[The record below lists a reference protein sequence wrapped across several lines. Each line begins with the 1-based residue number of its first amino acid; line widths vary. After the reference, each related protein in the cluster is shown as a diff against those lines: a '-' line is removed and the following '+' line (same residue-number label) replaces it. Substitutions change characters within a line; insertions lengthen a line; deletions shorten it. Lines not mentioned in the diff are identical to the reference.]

1 MTAHDSSSHVRKP
14 FPPGLI
20 GALLGWV
27 NLFVLLVAVAE
38 QAPPLPTNAEL
49 PDYDALL
56 VLGIVPATFF
66 GWVLGVA
73 AGLLVEAPPAVRR
86 FALLCLGMGA
96 WFLCAPGG
104 TAAELSFPSWVPT
117 IVGVLV
123 LERLT
128 RAPVQDILPL
138 ARLR

>member
-1 MTAHDSSSHVRKP
+1 MTAPGTSHIRKP

-20 GALLGWV
+20 GALLGWA
-27 NLFVLLVAVAE
+27 NLFILLLAIAHA
-38 QAPPLPTNAEL
+38 APTLPDDDTL

-66 GWVLGVA
+66 GWLLGVV
-73 AGLLVEAPPAVRR
+73 AGALATTSPDVRR

-96 WFLCAPGG
+96 WLVSAPGG
-104 TAAELSFPSWVPT
+104 TAADIAFPAWLPT
-117 IVGVLV
+117 IVGVLI

-128 RAPVQDILPL
+128 RAPAQDILPL

>member
-1 MTAHDSSSHVRKP
+1 MSAREDSTHIRKP

-20 GALLGWV
+20 GALLGWT
-27 NLFVLLVAVAE
+27 NLFVLLLAIA
-38 QAPPLPTNAEL
+38 QAAPTLPGDDSQ
-49 PDYDALL
+49 PDYDGLL

-104 TAAELSFPSWVPT
+104 TAAELAFPSWVPT
-117 IVGVLV
+117 IVGVLL

-128 RAPVQDILPL
+128 RAPTHDVLPL